1 MSKQIATKKGASK
14 EIGVIGAVKTTD
26 YLNML
31 LMLSKHNKLDDFAEL
46 VHASGAEYMLVEA
59 GLHKLVTDGIKG
71 DKELGMCW
79 CDVDIDVEVHVHV
92 DK

>member
-1 MSKQIATKKGASK
+1 MSKQIASMNESSK

-46 VHASGAEYMLVEA
+46 VHSSGAEYMLVEA
-59 GLHKLVTDGIKG
+59 GLHKRVTDAIKG
-71 DKELGMCW
+71 DKELSSCW
-79 CDVDIDVEVHVHV
+79 CDVEVDVTVEVKVE
-92 DK
+92 K